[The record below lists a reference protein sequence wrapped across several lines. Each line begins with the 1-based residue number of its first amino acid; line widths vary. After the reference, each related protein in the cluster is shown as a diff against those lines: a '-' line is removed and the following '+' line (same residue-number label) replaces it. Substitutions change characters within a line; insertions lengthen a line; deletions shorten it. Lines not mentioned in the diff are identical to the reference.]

1 MYYLLNKD
9 RPVAEFDIHKD
20 ILGDMYKLNIIYQ
33 DSMPIGFDNIQKWI
47 DNRKGSKHNAHLKKI
62 MAMCGCDT
70 TEGFIAVTHS
80 ATINDTFWIKSDKES
95 ISWRDVSL
103 YTNDFDQVV
112 SRLAFEGVGLYGIE
126 LSSTVPELSTEGSF
140 RKCWRKEA
148 QDIFLYK
155 RGQDGGFNAG
165 LEPYCE
171 VLASELAS
179 RLCCDSVQYELVRLY
194 GELATKCRLFT
205 NEKEGYVPAAKYH
218 IEKNLREL
226 LRFYDQMGSEED
238 FRRMIVLDGLTFNV
252 DRHAGNYGV
261 LVNNDTL
268 EPIKMAPVFD
278 FNLSMLPYVL
288 EDEFDDIGTK
298 LLEYGPRIGDDFV
311 RTAHAML
318 TPAIRAD
325 LISLKGFQFSFEGDD
340 KFSKNRVKKM
350 EELINRQIEGIL
362 EDNILYTR
370 DIFIPHMIVN
380 ESAPRAQVA
389 DEEQEDKISKA
400 VKAIEHIRGV
410 GVNYTECDENGNLI
424 LHIPLCDIHDVE
436 ILYHAVQE
444 SLVIE
449 KEGNI
454 ISDVAGRAEYS
465 YIEDIYKAVWK
476 AIIG

>member
-112 SRLAFEGVGLYGIE
+112 SRLAFEGVGLYCIE
-126 LSSTVPELSTEGSF
+126 LSST
-140 RKCWRKEA
+140 
-148 QDIFLYK
+148 
-155 RGQDGGFNAG
+155 
-165 LEPYCE
+165 
-171 VLASELAS
+171 
-179 RLCCDSVQYELVRLY
+179 
-194 GELATKCRLFT
+194 
-205 NEKEGYVPAAKYH
+205 
-218 IEKNLREL
+218 L

-380 ESAPRAQVA
+380 ESAPRAQVV